1 MNALEKFFYEMSKV
15 VKGWSSATLGIAVGI
30 LTAVAFY
37 FFAKLLRSNKSEGK
51 ATMSFSA
58 LFVVL
63 LCVGAI
69 CLITACLNY

>member
-1 MNALEKFFYEMSKV
+1 MNTLESFFYEMSKV
-15 VKGWSSATLGIAVGI
+15 VKGWTKTTLGIVIGI

-51 ATMSFSA
+51 ATVSMSA